1 MSQKH
6 FLNNGERQRWIE
18 MYVRA
23 LNSGERPRAASEYAD
38 ADMEIMRSV
47 LPTPEHFD
55 LPALLAV
62 AEDVLV
68 DLLDLVPDDDDDD
81 DVASRVADLHK
92 TLARVRE
99 QAGTV
104 GE

>member
-1 MSQKH
+1 MNQKH
-6 FLNNGERQRWIE
+6 FLNDGERQRWID
-18 MYVRA
+18 MYSRA
-23 LNSGERPRAASEYAD
+23 LNNGERPRAASEYAD

-47 LPTPEHFD
+47 LPVPVHFD

-68 DLLDLVPDDDDDD
+68 DLLDLVHDYDDA
-81 DVASRVADLHK
+81 DVESRVADLRQ

-104 GE
+104 DE